1 MNVEQIESSPVCVD
15 ANRIVEVADELRRRY
30 REENGRDYPEWAVV
44 AAIRR
49 WLDREVDRI
58 SEDLTELLGEPH
70 RAEAQR
76 FRRQLERVMESG
88 VLLRNEEAAEELME
102 DEPLVADAF
111 SGHRV
116 FSFEKLAALI
126 AYIGAHAE
134 DLYKTKLNKLLFY
147 ADFVHFYLHGTSISG
162 SRYLHLPHGPVP
174 ERYETI
180 LATLAD
186 AGVVG
191 IQKGQGY
198 EIVVSEDDVFPG
210 KLSRE
215 ESATVDWV
223 LENFGRMTTAQIREF
238 SHAEKAYKYT
248 RLGEPIAY
256 QYAHHLKR
264 LPLVAP

>member
-1 MNVEQIESSPVCVD
+1 MRPSPVCVKSD
-15 ANRIVEVADELRRRY
+15 RIVEVAEELRRQY

-44 AAIRR
+44 AAIHR
-49 WLDREVDRI
+49 WLDHEVERI
-58 SEDLTELLGEPH
+58 SEDLTELLAEPH
-70 RAEAQR
+70 RPEAHR
-76 FRRQLERVMESG
+76 FRRQLDRVMEGG
-88 VLLRNEEAAEELME
+88 VLAGKTAEAVAAEEEHELS
-102 DEPLVADAF
+102 ADVF
-111 SGHRV
+111 SGNRV

-215 ESATVDWV
+215 ESSTVDWV

-248 RLGEPIAY
+248 KLGEPIAY

-264 LPLVAP
+264 LPLAKP